1 MKAAEAVY
9 KIQRFLKG
17 GHPLDEQVQYSLN
30 LLEKRLEELKQKSP
44 LFEKVSFSEDVI
56 RLAERAVMAA
66 AH

>member
-1 MKAAEAVY
+1 MKTTEAIY
-9 KIQRFLKG
+9 KLQRFLEG
-17 GHPLDEQVQYSLN
+17 SHPLDEQIHRSLN
-30 LLEKRLEELKQKSP
+30 FLEERLEELKQKSP